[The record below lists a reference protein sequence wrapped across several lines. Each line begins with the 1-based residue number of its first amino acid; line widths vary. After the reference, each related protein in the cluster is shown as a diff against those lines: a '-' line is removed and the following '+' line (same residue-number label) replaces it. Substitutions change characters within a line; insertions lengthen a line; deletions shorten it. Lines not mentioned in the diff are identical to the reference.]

1 MSAQAKGFVLG
12 VAVGF
17 VVCKVVTDARARAA

>member
-1 MSAQAKGFVLG
+1 MSSQAKGFILG

-17 VVCKVVTDARARAA
+17 VICKVVTDAKNKAA